1 MKKCYSRILS
11 LLLALI
17 MLFSL
22 TACDPDTDT
31 DISTES
37 GTSADEATEGD
48 NGTTDAG
55 TDAPEEP
62 EKIKNIILIIGDGM
76 GKQHIQSGVLDR
88 GSKYSFQSWL
98 NTSANTDSVNTA
110 GVGGVLTDSAA
121 AATAL
126 ATGTLTVN
134 SYLGVDHQ
142 GALLE
147 TIMDHAAKQGKST
160 GIATTD
166 NLYGA
171 TPAGF
176 SAHCN
181 NRNDYYTITST
192 QLQSGVNFLC
202 GLHDYTYDQASYTSM
217 IAGSP
222 YYYTKSLN
230 DEKIMSNDQV
240 MLSLNIENGASDSV
254 SLADVTKKALSYL
267 ERDEDG
273 FVLMIEQA
281 YIDKNAHNNNFPEM
295 LKRMHSLGETVDA
308 IMEWMGD
315 REDTAVLITAD
326 HETGGLSVSD
336 TIKYGNTY
344 NGQNG
349 PIYYKWTTT
358 GHTKSVVSLYVYG
371 FYTDFGE
378 LEEYK
383 SDYLI
388 KNTEIF
394 DLMKKILDGN
404 AVQ

>member
-1 MKKCYSRILS
+1 MILGGAIIKIIIDLLPKVCYNINILYLHKGDNAMKKCYSRILS

-147 TIMDHAAKQGKST
+147 TIMDHAAK
-160 GIATTD
+160 
-166 NLYGA
+166 
-171 TPAGF
+171 
-176 SAHCN
+176 
-181 NRNDYYTITST
+181 
-192 QLQSGVNFLC
+192 
-202 GLHDYTYDQASYTSM
+202 
-217 IAGSP
+217 
-222 YYYTKSLN
+222 
-230 DEKIMSNDQV
+230 
-240 MLSLNIENGASDSV
+240 
-254 SLADVTKKALSYL
+254 
-267 ERDEDG
+267 
-273 FVLMIEQA
+273 
-281 YIDKNAHNNNFPEM
+281 
-295 LKRMHSLGETVDA
+295 
-308 IMEWMGD
+308 
-315 REDTAVLITAD
+315 
-326 HETGGLSVSD
+326 
-336 TIKYGNTY
+336 
-344 NGQNG
+344 
-349 PIYYKWTTT
+349 
-358 GHTKSVVSLYVYG
+358 
-371 FYTDFGE
+371 
-378 LEEYK
+378 
-383 SDYLI
+383 
-388 KNTEIF
+388 
-394 DLMKKILDGN
+394 
-404 AVQ
+404 